1 MVAKKKKPSDLL
13 LRSPSKA
20 EVSTNLPMA
29 QLLSAPGSTPERA
42 SPAPVVF
49 SLHTPE
55 APATPLSATH
65 AITQFTYAAETPIE
79 QQLQK
84 ARDELAATQLTV
96 MVRRGG
102 GGGVVL
108 RME

>member
-1 MVAKKKKPSDLL
+1 
-13 LRSPSKA
+13 
-20 EVSTNLPMA
+20 MA